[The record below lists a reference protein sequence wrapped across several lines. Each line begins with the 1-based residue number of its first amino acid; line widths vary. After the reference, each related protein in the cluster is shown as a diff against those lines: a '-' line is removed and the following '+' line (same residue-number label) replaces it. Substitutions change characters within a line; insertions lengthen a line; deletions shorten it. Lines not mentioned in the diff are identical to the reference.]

1 MRLSFKPLRTVTDP
15 SGRQWELY
23 LTKTVLPEWR
33 EGGYNSLV
41 DDPEPFLGILNLP
54 LMLIGFL
61 WSSVLSPALRFLLL
75 YPYALVKGRRSRAA
89 RIEAVCFS
97 SFEPTMTHTWTTTAD
112 QAESVLSTVALALEE
127 GRIAEP
133 VGSVYAIPA
142 RERTSSPPDLAE

>member
-1 MRLSFKPLRTVTDP
+1 MRLPFKPVCTVTDP

-23 LTKTVLPEWR
+23 LTKTALPEWR

-41 DDPEPFLGILNLP
+41 DDPEPFLGILNIP

-61 WSSVLSPALRFLLL
+61 WSSILSPALRFLLL

-89 RIEAVCFS
+89 RVEAICFS
-97 SFEPTMTHTWTTTAD
+97 TWDGTMTHTWTTTAD
-112 QAESVLSTVALALEE
+112 QAESVLHTVALALEE

-133 VGSVYAIPA
+133 VGAVYAIPA
-142 RERTSSPPDLAE
+142 SERTSSLPDLTE